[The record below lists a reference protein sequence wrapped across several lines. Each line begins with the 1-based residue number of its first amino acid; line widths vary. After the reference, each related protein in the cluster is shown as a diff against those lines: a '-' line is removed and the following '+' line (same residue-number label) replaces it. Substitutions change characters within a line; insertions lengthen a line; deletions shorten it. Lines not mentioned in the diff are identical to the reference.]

1 MRAAVYNTARAF
13 AVTAAAWSLLAAPAR
28 ADEVLGQKVYQSSC
42 AMCHQDQGQG
52 AAGVAPALKGSQWLK
67 LGQQRGYAPG
77 VLLAGMHGAISTDE
91 GTFIGVMPTQ
101 NRLSDEEIAAVAGYV
116 VRALNGQQG
125 AAEVTPGDVAAM
137 RAKPAS
143 VAELRALRKQAL
155 AK

>member
-1 MRAAVYNTARAF
+1 MRVAVFTALALM
-13 AVTAAAWSLLAAPAR
+13 LLAGSVR
-28 ADEVLGQKVYQSSC
+28 ADELLGQKVYQSSC

-91 GTFIGVMPTQ
+91 GMFVGVMPTQ

-116 VRALNGQQG
+116 VRSLNGQQAG
-125 AAEVTPGDVAAM
+125 ADVTPADVAAW

-143 VAELRALRKQAL
+143 VAELRVLRKQAL